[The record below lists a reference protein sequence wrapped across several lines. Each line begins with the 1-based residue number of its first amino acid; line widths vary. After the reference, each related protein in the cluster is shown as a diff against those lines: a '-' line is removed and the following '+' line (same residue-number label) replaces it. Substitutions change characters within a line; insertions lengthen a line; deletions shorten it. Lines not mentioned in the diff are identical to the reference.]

1 VSSYFYV
8 TVVCNTTSV
17 RFFSFIPHDTVT
29 VTWKL
34 CDDLW
39 NLYASVVWM
48 VDLTW
53 RVACGWKQ
61 KWELKQACITPF
73 HCFPTPAKPLHC
85 QALRGMYS
93 VKEGMC
99 FFFKLGM
106 AVLLWTSQYSIHI
119 PSLKQETTVRHEL
132 VCISELGFLC
142 LFTNLQKLFNC
153 LSCKQN
159 KQGYRLI
166 PVTVKRVRID
176 PWLVRSTVILILF
189 VRSKTKSFIEVNI
202 SWKILVRCESLYI
215 I

>member
-1 VSSYFYV
+1 MGVEAGLHYPLSLLPNPRQTPSLSSFKGNV
-8 TVVCNTTSV
+8 QRKRRNV
-17 RFFSFIPHDTVT
+17 F
-29 VTWKL
+29 
-34 CDDLW
+34 
-39 NLYASVVWM
+39 
-48 VDLTW
+48 
-53 RVACGWKQ
+53 
-61 KWELKQACITPF
+61 
-73 HCFPTPAKPLHC
+73 
-85 QALRGMYS
+85 
-93 VKEGMC
+93 

-215 I
+215 IQVEIEILC